1 MGVTANRQ
9 LTLTSEDVDDRG
21 SCRRVLRE
29 LLAGGEGEE
38 QELDVPSFDSVWLR
52 LPRAGVGPS
61 LARSA
66 KYV

>member
-38 QELDVPSFDSVWLR
+38 QKRNVALVRQRLAQAAPS
-52 LPRAGVGPS
+52 
-61 LARSA
+61 RS
-66 KYV
+66 

>member
-1 MGVTANRQ
+1 MGVTVDGQ
-9 LTLTSEDVDDRG
+9 LALAGEDMNDRRSSRG
-21 SCRRVLRE
+21 VLRK